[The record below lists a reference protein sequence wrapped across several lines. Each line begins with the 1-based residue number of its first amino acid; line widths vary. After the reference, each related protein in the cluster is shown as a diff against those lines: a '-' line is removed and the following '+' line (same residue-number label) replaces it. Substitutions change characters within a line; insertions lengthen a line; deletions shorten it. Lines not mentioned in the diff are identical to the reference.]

1 MHDCYK
7 ASLHHLMRPNL
18 IIYLDA
24 PVETVSFVDRSRFA
38 CIHSMS
44 RFSPLQVQKKIASR
58 GNEWDKDSPVWSNT
72 QYLNDLYNMM
82 KKDYLRQAQ

>member
-24 PVETVSFVDRSRFA
+24 PVETVGFVDRSRFA
-38 CIHSMS
+38 CIHSIS
-44 RFSPLQVQKKIASR
+44 RFFSLAGPEEDRV
-58 GNEWDKDSPVWSNT
+58 P
-72 QYLNDLYNMM
+72 
-82 KKDYLRQAQ
+82 RQRVGQGLSGLV